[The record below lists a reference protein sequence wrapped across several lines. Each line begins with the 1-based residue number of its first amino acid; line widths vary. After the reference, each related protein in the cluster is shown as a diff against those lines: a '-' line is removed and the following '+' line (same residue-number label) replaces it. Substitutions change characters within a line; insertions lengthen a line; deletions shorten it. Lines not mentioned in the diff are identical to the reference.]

1 MKYKILTLT
10 SISHFINDGNSWFL
24 PVSFTFLIE
33 YLDIS
38 KFLIGVLSGIF
49 FGVSAV
55 TSPLVTRLVDRSNTH
70 ARIMGLGILLWGFGL
85 ILFGSSIS
93 INSLPL
99 MILSVAIAGFSSA
112 FYHPLGAAILSITYK
127 GNAGTALGINGSMGS
142 LGRAIYPTLMLAI
155 FGFFYRNMF
164 LTSLILGI
172 ISILASLPSFFANIQ
187 LDIKKDESP
196 NMKSNTSNS
205 SFSIVAIILLTISAL
220 LRSVFTQGI
229 SQFLPTLLV
238 GSFNYSYSV
247 NLGEA
252 LSISLS
258 AAVVGQPILGL
269 LSDRVGRRSIYGI
282 SSIGAVIS
290 LLLFLRIPDIV
301 FLCIFGF
308 FTFSAF
314 PLMLSLVG
322 DFVPRNSTSFAN
334 SIVWGLGVTGGGV
347 IGPILMGSLSQVSNL
362 IFASEILSIVGVISA
377 LVVPFIPKPPKKS
390 KVPLFG

>member
-1 MKYKILTLT
+1 M
-10 SISHFINDGNSWFL
+10 
-24 PVSFTFLIE
+24 
-33 YLDIS
+33 
-38 KFLIGVLSGIF
+38 
-49 FGVSAV
+49 
-55 TSPLVTRLVDRSNTH
+55 
-70 ARIMGLGILLWGFGL
+70 
-85 ILFGSSIS
+85 
-93 INSLPL
+93 
-99 MILSVAIAGFSSA
+99 
-112 FYHPLGAAILSITYK
+112 SITYK

-164 LTSLILGI
+164 LTSLILGV

-187 LDIKKDESP
+187 LDTRKDDSA
-196 NMKSNTSNS
+196 NIKSNTSNS

-220 LRSVFTQGI
+220 LRSIFTQGI

-238 GSFNYSYSV
+238 GSFDYSYSV

-252 LSISLS
+252 LSIALS

-282 SSIGAVIS
+282 SSVGAVIS
-290 LLLFLRIPDIV
+290 FLLFLRIPNIV